1 MDNIQVITLSV
12 LTISVIYVLYL
23 NYKKFNR
30 IKAIEHRIKT
40 LEKEFYTLD
49 RKISEMPNV
58 EHSELQADLNPNIAR
73 NSEMFRDILN
83 SKNESINT
91 EDLKQSENSEQDN
104 LNYRKQNHI
113 KSIEYRIKT
122 LESEFYKLDRK
133 ISEMPNIEH
142 SELQG
147 DFNPTIARHSEM
159 FRDILNSKNERM
171 NTENL
176 KQSDS
181 PEQDNLNNLSK
192 EELRAEDEDE
202 RKNKT
207 QYEVLDDNCITDVL
221 DNELKQEFNQ
231 YIMKTGEFESS
242 DDEEETLEAFT
253 NSNNYENQDDN
264 QHSLNQSDNLITQ
277 DNIDM
282 GEINLDTLP
291 ESVVSNEDN
300 EVNEDNEDNDD
311 NDAND
316 NNLNTQLSE
325 LDENLETNDT
335 HLDGGINLDFESNV
349 SEEQCI
355 IDNILSD
362 SNKDIEI
369 PDSLINNESDSNNYN
384 EDTLSTLTVKQ
395 LKNIARDNNLVLKGN
410 KKQIIDRIMAN
421 I

>member
-1 MDNIQVITLSV
+1 
-12 LTISVIYVLYL
+12 
-23 NYKKFNR
+23 
-30 IKAIEHRIKT
+30 
-40 LEKEFYTLD
+40 
-49 RKISEMPNV
+49 
-58 EHSELQADLNPNIAR
+58 
-73 NSEMFRDILN
+73 
-83 SKNESINT
+83 
-91 EDLKQSENSEQDN
+91 
-104 LNYRKQNHI
+104 
-113 KSIEYRIKT
+113 
-122 LESEFYKLDRK
+122 
-133 ISEMPNIEH
+133 
-142 SELQG
+142 
-147 DFNPTIARHSEM
+147 
-159 FRDILNSKNERM
+159 ILNSKNERM

-395 LKNIARDNNLVLKGN
+395 LKNIARDNN
-410 KKQIIDRIMAN
+410 
-421 I
+421 